1 MKTGRV
7 HFLLTD
13 NCHSHVALALELM
26 RYDGRTNWGMVY
38 LAAWTFFC
46 GRYVGLRGFLLTWL
60 PFLMLVSLLTFFFIS
75 F

>member
-1 MKTGRV
+1 M

-26 RYDGRTNWGMVY
+26 RYDGKTDWGMVK

-46 GRYVGLRGFLLTWL
+46 GRYVGVRGFILTWL
-60 PFLMLVSLLTFFFIS
+60 PFCIVVTVITIMCLS